1 MKPSISSLLLPLK
14 ANVRADVLVGI
25 FPPQQNPCLFDHL
38 VSQCQQLVGNFE
50 AKRFRGLEVDYQF
63 ILGRVLHR
71 QLGRLL
77 AFEDARVAS
86 EPEALLQVLTNT
98 LYRFKRIG
106 LEAGPL
112 SQWLYSV
119 LAEAGLPVIC
129 VETRHMR
136 AMLKAQINKTDRNDA
151 RGLAQM
157 MRVGLYR
164 PVHVKT
170 LRSQKLRMLLTHRKL
185 LQSKAI
191 AIENDLRGT
200 LRNFGL
206 KVGMVGTVKFEARF
220 KELVAN
226 LPDLAVLVEPLLIVR
241 RVVREQLGI
250 LHRRVLAIVRDD
262 DVCRRL
268 MTIPGVGAVVAL
280 TYRATVDVPARF
292 RNSKAVGAVFG
303 LTPAKYQSGENDRTG
318 AISRCGDEMMRMML
332 YEAAQIMLVRS
343 AKWSWLKAWAMKI
356 ARHRGMKK
364 AIVALARRLAVIM
377 HRIWVDG
384 TEFRWTREVAAA

>member
-1 MKPSISSLLLPLK
+1 MDHFAGLDVSVKETSVCIVDDTGK
-14 ANVRADVLVGI
+14 IVR
-25 FPPQQNPCLFDHL
+25 
-38 VSQCQQLVGNFE
+38 
-50 AKRFRGLEVDYQF
+50 EVK
-63 ILGRVLHR
+63 
-71 QLGRLL
+71 
-77 AFEDARVAS
+77 VAS
-86 EPEALLQVLTNT
+86 EPDALLAVLKNPA
-98 LYRFKRIG
+98 YQFKRIG

-112 SQWLYSV
+112 SQWLFSV
-119 LAEAGLPVIC
+119 LAEVGLPVIC

-136 AMLKAQINKTDRNDA
+136 AVLKARINKTDRNDA
-151 RGLAQM
+151 RGIAQM

-191 AIENDLRGT
+191 AIENDLRAT

-206 KVGMVGTVKFEARF
+206 KVGMVGTVKFESRI
-220 KELVAN
+220 KELVKN
-226 LPDLAVLVEPLLIVR
+226 LPDLAVLVEPLLLVR
-241 RVVREQLGI
+241 RVLREQVGI
-250 LHRRVLAIVRDD
+250 SHRRLLAVVRDD
-262 DVCRRL
+262 EVCRRL
-268 MTIPGVGAVVAL
+268 MTTPGVGPVVAL

-303 LTPAKYQSGENDRTG
+303 LTPSKYQSGESDRTG
-318 AISRCGDEMMRMML
+318 QISRCGDEMMRMML
-332 YEAAQIMLVRS
+332 YEAAQSMLRS
-343 AKWSWLKAWAMKI
+343 KKWSWLKAWAMKI

-384 TEFRWTREVAAA
+384 TEFRWTREQAPAAA

>member
-1 MKPSISSLLLPLK
+1 MGYFAGLDVSVKETSVCIVDDAGK
-14 ANVRADVLVGI
+14 IVR
-25 FPPQQNPCLFDHL
+25 
-38 VSQCQQLVGNFE
+38 E
-50 AKRFRGLEVDYQF
+50 
-63 ILGRVLHR
+63 
-71 QLGRLL
+71 
-77 AFEDARVAS
+77 ARVAS
-86 EPEALLQVLTNT
+86 EPEALLQVLTNNT
-98 LYRFKRIG
+98 YRFKRIG

-112 SQWLYSV
+112 SQRLYSV

-136 AMLKAQINKTDRNDA
+136 AVLKAQINKTDRNDA
-151 RGLAQM
+151 RGIAQM

-191 AIENDLRGT
+191 AIENDLRAT

-206 KVGMVGTVKFEARF
+206 KVGTIGPVKYEMRIR
-220 KELVAN
+220 ELVEN
-226 LPDLAVLVEPLLIVR
+226 LPDLAVLVAVR
-241 RVVREQLGI
+241 RVIREQLGI
-250 LHRRVLAIVRDD
+250 LHRRLLAIVRDD

-268 MTIPGVGAVVAL
+268 MTIPGVGPAVAL
-280 TYRATVDVPARF
+280 TYRVTVDVPARF

-303 LTPAKYQSGENDRTG
+303 LTPSKYQSGENDRTG
-318 AISRCGDEMMRMML
+318 AISRCGDELMRMTL
-332 YEAAQIMLVRS
+332 YEAAQSMLVRS
-343 AKWSWLKAWAMKI
+343 TKWSWLKAWAMKA

-377 HRIWVDG
+377 HRAWVDG

>member
-1 MKPSISSLLLPLK
+1 MDHFAGL
-14 ANVRADVLVGI
+14 DVSVKETSVCIVDETGKI
-25 FPPQQNPCLFDHL
+25 I
-38 VSQCQQLVGNFE
+38 
-50 AKRFRGLEVDYQF
+50 REVK
-63 ILGRVLHR
+63 VT
-71 QLGRLL
+71 
-77 AFEDARVAS
+77 S
-86 EPEALLQVLTNT
+86 EPAALLEALRNPA
-98 LYRFKRIG
+98 YRFKRIG

-112 SQWLYSV
+112 SQWLYSA

-136 AMLKAQINKTDRNDA
+136 AVLKAQINKTDRNDA
-151 RGLAQM
+151 RGMAQM

-191 AIENDLRGT
+191 AIDNDLRGT

-206 KVGMVGTVKFEARF
+206 KVGVVGAARFEARI
-220 KELVAN
+220 KELIEN
-226 LPDLAVLVEPLLIVR
+226 SPDLAVLVEPLLVVR
-241 RVVREQLGI
+241 RALREQLGI
-250 LHRRVLAIVRDD
+250 LHRRLLAVVRDD

-268 MTIPGVGAVVAL
+268 MTVPGVGPVVAL

-292 RNSKAVGAVFG
+292 RKSKSVGAVFG
-303 LTPAKYQSGENDRTG
+303 LTCAKYQSGEIDRTG
-318 AISRCGDEMMRMML
+318 AISRCGDGMMRTML
-332 YEAAQIMLVRS
+332 YEAAQSMLLHS
-343 AKWSWLKAWAMKI
+343 ARWSWLKAWAMKI

-384 TEFRWTREVAAA
+384 TEFRWTREAAAAA

>member
-1 MKPSISSLLLPLK
+1 MQHYVGLDVSVKETSVCIVDK
-14 ANVRADVLVGI
+14 AGKVIREVKVATEPVAILAVLT
-25 FPPQQNPCLFDHL
+25 
-38 VSQCQQLVGNFE
+38 E
-50 AKRFRGLEVDYQF
+50 
-63 ILGRVLHR
+63 
-71 QLGRLL
+71 
-77 AFEDARVAS
+77 
-86 EPEALLQVLTNT
+86 EALAIE
-98 LYRFKRIG
+98 RIG
-106 LEAGPL
+106 LEAGPV
-112 SQWLYSV
+112 SQWLYGA

-129 VETRHMR
+129 VETRHMK
-136 AMLKAQINKTDRNDA
+136 AALSAQINKSDRNDA
-151 RGLAQM
+151 RGIAQM

-206 KVGMVGTVKFEARF
+206 KVGMVGTAKFEARI
-220 KELVAN
+220 KELVEN
-226 LPDLAVLVEPLLIVR
+226 QPDLAILVEPLLIVR
-241 RVVREQLGI
+241 RVLREQIGI
-250 LHRRVLAIVRDD
+250 LHRRLLAVVRDD

-268 MTIPGVGAVVAL
+268 MTVPGVGPVVAL
-280 TYRATVDVPARF
+280 TYRVTVDVPARF

-303 LTPAKYQSGENDRTG
+303 LTPSRHQSGESDRIG
-318 AISRCGDEMMRMML
+318 RISRCGDEMTRMML
-332 YEAAQIMLVRS
+332 YEAAQSMLVRS

-356 ARHRGMKK
+356 ARHRGMNK